1 MTTQTRHQRYMRKA
15 QRESASKARLVKATK
30 TKELAA
36 SKALAAI
43 FHTRGRSL
51 KRVIL
56 NKGYLILS
64 YLTPYNHILQSYF
77 ILVRHHL

>member
-1 MTTQTRHQRYMRKA
+1 MVRYMTKYQRYRTQAQKA
-15 QRESASKARLVKATK
+15 DASKARHVKALK

-36 SKALAAI
+36 SKALTAI
-43 FHTRGRSL
+43 FHTRGRKL

-64 YLTPYNHILQSYF
+64 YLTPYNHVL
-77 ILVRHHL
+77 